1 MKPFPPI
8 TAVSLFSLSA
18 AAENLCPCK
27 FDGADKPDCRVF
39 GQLGDDKLIP
49 WHLAPQACLDAHR
62 IKISAIPSH
71 TLDGMCRP
79 PNANSFVNYLKFEV
93 RPF

>member
-49 WHLAPQACLDAHR
+49 WHLA
-62 IKISAIPSH
+62 AIPSH